1 MTKNV
6 GGIDTILR
14 YIGGAILI
22 LLGIFL
28 SMGTAL
34 KAIFLIFGIML
45 IGTGL
50 FGYCWLYTILGVST
64 GKKKE
69 PAKE

>member
-1 MTKNV
+1 MKKNV
-6 GGIDTILR
+6 GGIDTIFR

-50 FGYCWLYTILGVST
+50 FGFCWLYTILGVST
-64 GKKKE
+64 KGEKKT
-69 PAKE
+69 

>member
-1 MTKNV
+1 MKKNV

-14 YIGGAILI
+14 YISGAILI

-28 SMGTAL
+28 SMGTAF

-50 FGYCWLYTILGVST
+50 FGFCWLYTILGVST
-64 GKKKE
+64 KREKK
-69 PAKE
+69 A